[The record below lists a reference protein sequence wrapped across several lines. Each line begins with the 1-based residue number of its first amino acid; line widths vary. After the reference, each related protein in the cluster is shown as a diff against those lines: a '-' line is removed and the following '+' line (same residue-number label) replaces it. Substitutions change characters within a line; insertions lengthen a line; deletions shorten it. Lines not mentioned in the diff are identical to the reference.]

1 MDTRELPVSR
11 CRVTQTCE
19 ELNAIWPVDGAA
31 GTSLALVGAM
41 VPYVASTLPSFRRV
55 RPY

>member
-31 GTSLALVGAM
+31 GTSLALIGAM